1 MPSSPNYIRDYR
13 QEYLS
18 EDRERRKQRALRNRA
33 RRMLTAE
40 GLVRKG
46 DGKHVNHIKPLSQ
59 GGGAG
64 RSNLN
69 VVPAKKNVSYPRTK
83 TGAMKRGKR

>member
-1 MPSSPNYIRDYR
+1 MPSSVNYIRDYQ
-13 QEYLS
+13 QEYRT

-33 RRMLTAE
+33 RRMLAAE

-46 DGKHVNHIKPLSQ
+46 DGMHVNHKKPLSL
-59 GGGAG
+59 GGGAE
-64 RSNLN
+64 RTNLN
-69 VVPAKKNVSYPRTK
+69 VVPAKKNVSYPRTR